1 MSSRDQDVSSREQ
14 AVSSRGQGVKLD
26 VSATEGGR
34 QAGFMPEGPLEGEV
48 KDGKAC
54 FWFTVKEG
62 STYSITWPK
71 GSQARID
78 PLRVVDKAGAEI
90 AKVGDIG
97 LVFGGSQLFPDR
109 QGCHAG
115 SSTWLANSVRRAP

>member
-1 MSSRDQDVSSREQ
+1 
-14 AVSSRGQGVKLD
+14 VKLD

-54 FWFTVKEG
+54 FWVAGEGG
-62 STYSITWPK
+62 STYSIVWPA
-71 GSQARID
+71 GSQTQID
-78 PLRVVDKAGAEI
+78 PLRVVDKDGAEI

-97 LVFGGSQLFPDR
+97 LLFGGSQLFPDR
-109 QGCHAG
+109 PGCHAG
-115 SSTWLANSVRRAP
+115 SSTWLANSVQSAP